1 MARQDYYETLG
12 VERNADDAALKS
24 AYRKLA
30 LRFHPDR
37 NPDDAAAEQRFKDIN
52 EAYDILKDPQKRAAY
67 DRFGHDAFDG
77 GMGAGP
83 AGAGFAG
90 AGFADI
96 FDEVFGDFMGG
107 RRGGSANQR
116 GADLRFDMSITLEEA
131 FRGRKANVSVPAAS
145 PARPVR
151 AAARSRFA
159 PGHLRHLSRTRPGAG
174 ATGFL
179 HRRAHLRH
187 LWRRGDGDRE
197 SVRGLPRQWS
207 GQEKPVAVGHHSG
220 RRGGRDAHQ
229 AVGRGRGRRA
239 GAAPGDLYIFLS
251 IDEHPFFRRDGS
263 TVFCEVPV
271 SMTTAALGG
280 AIEVPTLD
288 GPPVRVTIAP
298 GTQTGTRYRLR
309 GKGMSQ
315 LRSSVRGD
323 FHVDV
328 VVETPV
334 NLTQH
339 QKQLLEEFSPRPEQ
353 VDQPEVGRVLRPLEV
368 DLGRPARLNGT
379 PRPAQS
385 RSRPSSFEV

>member
-37 NPDDAAAEQRFKDIN
+37 NPDDSAAEQRFKDIN
-52 EAYDILKDPQKRAAY
+52 QAYDVLKDPQKRAAY
-67 DRFGHDAFDG
+67 DRFGHDAFEG

-107 RRGGSANQR
+107 RRGGSGSQR

-131 FRGRKANVSVPAAS
+131 FRGRKANVSVPGSITCEACSGSGAQPGS
-145 PARPVR
+145 HPVTC
-151 AAARSRFA
+151 S
-159 PGHLRHLSRTRPGAG
+159 TC
-174 ATGFL
+174 
-179 HRRAHLRH
+179 
-187 LWRRGDGDRE
+187 
-197 SVRGLPRQWS
+197 
-207 GQEKPVAVGHHSG
+207 
-220 RRGGRDAHQ
+220 
-229 AVGRGRGRRA
+229 RGRGRVRA
-239 GAAPGDLYIFLS
+239 QQGFFTVERTCAACGGQGMVIENPCESCHGSGRIRKNRSLSVTIPAGVEDGTRIRLSGEGEAGVRGAPPGDLYIFLS

-339 QKQLLEEFSPRPEQ
+339 QKQLLEEFSR
-353 VDQPEVGRVLRPLEV
+353 DQSKSTSPKSAGFFDRWKSIWEDLR
-368 DLGRPARLNGT
+368 D
-379 PRPAQS
+379 
-385 RSRPSSFEV
+385 